1 MADQQAFGRRS
12 FLKGSLALA
21 AGGSLGLIAEA
32 CGLGG
37 SNAGSVSA
45 DKNLIV
51 GFDAGSFQ
59 DWLTA
64 AVTKPFETKYGA
76 DIVYD
81 STPETDRV
89 AKAIISKG
97 HRYNDIEEFDSKD
110 IAKVISGGAAEKLDK
125 SIVTNWNDIAP
136 AFRNDYW
143 ASIIT
148 YYFGIVYNTEKIPE
162 GITSWFDLW
171 KPAYAGRVGFPAFDW
186 EGFEWLII
194 INTVL
199 GGSASDFSKGAAKIA
214 SYYKQQHP
222 TTVSG
227 SDNGV
232 QLFTSGQIWASPF
245 FDGRARQLQK
255 AGVPVKYVFPDE
267 GAAALGEGLGL
278 MANSNSTL
286 AQQYLNF
293 ALDPTNQI
301 AFSRLSNYSPTNTK
315 ALQNLPSDMQN
326 LIVPQKA
333 LDNLLK
339 IDNATAYDHISDGK
353 QIWNQQ
359 VLGG

>member
-1 MADQQAFGRRS
+1 MAELQNLGRRS

-21 AGGSLGLIAEA
+21 AGGSAVGLLAEA
-32 CGLGG
+32 CGFGSSSGG
-37 SNAGSVSA
+37 TSAA
-45 DKNLIV
+45 DKSLIV

-59 DWLTA
+59 DWLTQ
-64 AVTKPFETKYGA
+64 AVTKPFAAKYGA
-76 DIVYD
+76 NVLYD

-125 SIVTNWNDIAP
+125 SIVTNWNDIAAP
-136 AFRNDYW
+136 FRNDYW

-148 YYFGIVYNTEKIPE
+148 YYFGIVYRKDKIPE

-171 KPAYAGRVGFPAFDW
+171 KPAYKGRVGLPAFDW
-186 EGFEWLII
+186 EGFQWLII
-194 INTVL
+194 INTLL
-199 GGSASDFSKGAAKIA
+199 GGSAADFSKGAAKI
-214 SYYKQQHP
+214 SDYYKQQHP
-222 TTVSG
+222 TTVTG

-232 QLFTSGQIWASPF
+232 QLFTSGQIWAAPF

-255 AGVPVKYVFPDE
+255 AGIPVEYVFPDE

-278 MANSNSTL
+278 MLNSNATL
-286 AQQYLNF
+286 AEQYLNF
-293 ALDPTNQI
+293 ALDPNNQI

-333 LDNLLK
+333 LDHLLN
-339 IDNATAYDHISDGK
+339 IDNATAYDHIAEGK

-359 VLGG
+359 VIG